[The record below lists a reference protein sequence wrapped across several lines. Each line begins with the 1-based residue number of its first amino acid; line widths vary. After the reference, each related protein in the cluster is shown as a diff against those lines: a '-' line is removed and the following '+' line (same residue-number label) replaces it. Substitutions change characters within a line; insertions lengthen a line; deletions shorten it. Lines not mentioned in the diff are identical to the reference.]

1 MLGSLATMKPRRD
14 YIWLSL
20 ARGFFCFFY
29 IVSKEISL
37 VNPEDDSKNKIL
49 ILIIALKSYILL
61 NKFNNSKKKKKG
73 LKKIFLNSNGFR

>member
-1 MLGSLATMKPRRD
+1 MKLRRD

-20 ARGFFCFFY
+20 ARGFFCLFFY

-49 ILIIALKSYILL
+49 ILIISLKSYILL
-61 NKFNNSKKKKKG
+61 NKFNNSKKKKKRPEKN
-73 LKKIFLNSNGFR
+73 LFEL

>member
-1 MLGSLATMKPRRD
+1 MKPRRD

-20 ARGFFCFFY
+20 ARGFGFFFY

-49 ILIIALKSYILL
+49 ILIISLKSYILF
-61 NKFNNSKKKKKG
+61 NKFNNSKKLPEKKSFWT
-73 LKKIFLNSNGFR
+73 L

>member
-1 MLGSLATMKPRRD
+1 MKPRRD

-20 ARGFFCFFY
+20 ARGFFCCFFY

-49 ILIIALKSYILL
+49 ILIISLKSYILL
-61 NKFNNSKKKKKG
+61 NKFNNSKNKKKKA
-73 LKKIFLNSNGFR
+73 

>member
-1 MLGSLATMKPRRD
+1 MKPRRD

-20 ARGFFCFFY
+20 ARGFFCGFFY

-49 ILIIALKSYILL
+49 ILIISLKSYILL
-61 NKFNNSKKKKKG
+61 NKFNNSKKKKKRPEKN
-73 LKKIFLNSNGFR
+73 LFEL

>member
-1 MLGSLATMKPRRD
+1 MKPRRD

-20 ARGFFCFFY
+20 ARGFFCGFFY

-49 ILIIALKSYILL
+49 ILIISLKSYILL

>member
-1 MLGSLATMKPRRD
+1 MKPRRD

-20 ARGFFCFFY
+20 ARGFFCFVFY

-49 ILIIALKSYILL
+49 ILIISLKSYILL
-61 NKFNNSKKKKKG
+61 NKFNNSKKKKKRPEKN
-73 LKKIFLNSNGFR
+73 LFEL

>member
-1 MLGSLATMKPRRD
+1 MKPRRD

-20 ARGFFCFFY
+20 ARGFFCLFFY

-49 ILIIALKSYILL
+49 ILIISLKSYILL
-61 NKFNNSKKKKKG
+61 NKFNNSKKKKKRPEKN
-73 LKKIFLNSNGFR
+73 LFEL

>member
-1 MLGSLATMKPRRD
+1 MKPRRD

-20 ARGFFCFFY
+20 ARGFFCFLFY

-49 ILIIALKSYILL
+49 ILIISLKSYILL
-61 NKFNNSKKKKKG
+61 NKFNNSKNKKKA
-73 LKKIFLNSNGFR
+73 